1 MAGQL
6 CWSSLDFWQATF
18 AELHYMHRGWL
29 VSQGVDPDKN
39 EGAATKDD
47 LKRMMELF
55 PDG

>member
-6 CWSSLDFWQATF
+6 QWSPADFWKSTY

-29 VSQGVDPDKN
+29 VSQGVDPDKHSDPT
-39 EGAATKDD
+39 TKSD
-47 LKRMMELF
+47 LKRMMEQF